1 MPVGE
6 YKISVATSGGSDD
19 ADKKNSF
26 ELSVKA
32 EKA

>member
-6 YKISVATSGGSDD
+6 YKISVAASGGSDT
-19 ADKKNSF
+19 DKKNSF